1 MEWSDRLRCW
11 YLTEKIIVMF
21 SCFLGLSMTWSVST
35 GIFLIIAF
43 SYCRIL
49 HASVTQN
56 RTDSLVR
63 SKAFQ
68 TCASHLV
75 VYVLY
80 EIASV
85 IIIVSYRFPSA
96 SENMRKFFSI
106 LFIIIPPTINPVI
119 YGLVSKEIRVSIIKH
134 FNKLVRHK
142 KWERKS
148 DYLGFI

>member
-1 MEWSDRLRCW
+1 MS
-11 YLTEKIIVMF
+11 
-21 SCFLGLSMTWSVST
+21 WSVST

-43 SYCRIL
+43 SYIRIL
-49 HASVTQN
+49 HASVTQS

-80 EIASV
+80 EISSFV
-85 IIIVSYRFPSA
+85 IIVSYRFPSA
-96 SENMRKFFSI
+96 SENIRKFLSI
-106 LFIIIPPTINPVI
+106 LFIIIPPTINPII
-119 YGLVSKEIRVSIIKH
+119 YGLVSKEIRMSIIKH

-142 KWERKS
+142 W
-148 DYLGFI
+148 